1 MINRISPYLTQTFY
15 QPEEDYVEIELI
27 DFSKTRTGVGAF
39 LTPGL
44 NGIGARV
51 ERLAK
56 GELAEKVSISKF
68 YHFIFCLWQFSFPF
82 ASKTL
87 LVCY

>member
-1 MINRISPYLTQTFY
+1 MSEPEYASIHHEARKSRQNSQKNQ

-56 GELAEKVSISKF
+56 GELAEK
-68 YHFIFCLWQFSFPF
+68 
-82 ASKTL
+82 
-87 LVCY
+87 